1 MPNAKGKYEID
12 EISSDKNT
20 FEARVSVNGDFFNFL
35 NQLDWDGHHKEYVY
49 RRHNPRIRTRKS

>member
-20 FEARVSVNGDFFNFL
+20 FEARVSVNGDFF
-35 NQLDWDGHHKEYVY
+35 
-49 RRHNPRIRTRKS
+49 